1 MLGRKHEGCLTHQ
14 PMFLFYTL
22 SKHQK
27 TFGFLMFYLD
37 IKCEYWPEVLNTG
50 CVCMSGNSIGLLKAM
65 ASFKIYF
72 MENLYTHVSLDI
84 HQGLTVGLRLVLTPN
99 FIGVRMILDMCT
111 LTRTRIF
118 SLWFFE
124 VYKTFLVRII
134 LYCLKVT
141 AIHSTFNLFV
151 CPWRRQI
158 LYCLH
163 LLF

>member
-14 PMFLFYTL
+14 PMFLFYTP
-22 SKHQK
+22 SKQK
-27 TFGFLMFYLD
+27 TFGFLMFCLD

-118 SLWFFE
+118 SL
-124 VYKTFLVRII
+124 
-134 LYCLKVT
+134 
-141 AIHSTFNLFV
+141 
-151 CPWRRQI
+151 
-158 LYCLH
+158 
-163 LLF
+163 